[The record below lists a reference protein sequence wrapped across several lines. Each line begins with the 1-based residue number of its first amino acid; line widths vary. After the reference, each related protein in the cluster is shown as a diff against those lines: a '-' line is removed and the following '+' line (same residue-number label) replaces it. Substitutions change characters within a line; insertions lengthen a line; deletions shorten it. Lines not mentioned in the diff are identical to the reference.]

1 MSFSTLLRT
10 ANLLF
15 QFFSIISLSTPAN
28 YLFAAAETT
37 KSISAG
43 ARLLRLRDAITQ
55 QGFEIYTVEEY
66 GDFSFIR
73 VREHQVDYDFPVG

>member
-1 MSFSTLLRT
+1 MSFSTMLRT

-15 QFFSIISLSTPAN
+15 QFFSIHAN

-73 VREHQVDYDFPVG
+73 VR